1 MFYFVRYVS
10 SVAEG
15 GAIFCKWA
23 EKEVRTPVGHKKAW
37 WSPLCRANILHPR
50 SQMRAKGTRQV
61 SGLRGWRAAVDF
73 GLLFTKFS
81 SGRTFT
87 SNSQVANEFR

>member
-1 MFYFVRYVS
+1 VIRGQGSGVRKAPWLRVVVS
-10 SVAEG
+10 HPFRKMRVMDVAPG
-15 GAIFCKWA
+15 L
-23 EKEVRTPVGHKKAW
+23 VRTQQA
-37 WSPLCRANILHPR
+37 
-50 SQMRAKGTRQV
+50 
-61 SGLRGWRAAVDF
+61 SGLRGRRAAVDF